1 MLKLLYHV
9 VDRAMNDTEKLVQLQ
24 KLIDDI
30 TIEQEK
36 ISIQLAELRSQG
48 KKKTVQFRQL
58 LTRKLSNANII
69 SVLQSYGL
77 TE

>member
-1 MLKLLYHV
+1 
-9 VDRAMNDTEKLVQLQ
+9 MNDTEKLVQLQ